1 MNLAA
6 IPRFGKGVKVRRDP
20 DGTVM
25 LLVPEAALLLNPVAA
40 VALEHID
47 GERTLEQI
55 VEAVV
60 VEFDVT
66 PERAAADIGALF
78 DRLAQRGFV
87 R

>member
-6 IPRFGKGVKVRRDP
+6 IPRFGKGVKLRCDP

-40 VALEHID
+40 TALEQID

-55 VEAVV
+55 VEAIV
-60 VEFDVT
+60 VEFEVT
-66 PERAAADIGALF
+66 RERAAADISALF